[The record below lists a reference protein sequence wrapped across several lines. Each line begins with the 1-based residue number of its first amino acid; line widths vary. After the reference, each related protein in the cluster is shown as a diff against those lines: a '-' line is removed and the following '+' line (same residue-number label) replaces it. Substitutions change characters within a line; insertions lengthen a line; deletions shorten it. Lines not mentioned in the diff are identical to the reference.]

1 MGKIKDLSGQHFG
14 KLTVI
19 EDTGER
25 KNRQVVWLCQCE
37 CGNTTKVVG
46 QSLRSGHTT
55 SCGCKNFETKAE
67 NLIGQKFFN
76 LTVIERAG
84 SSEHRAALWKCKC
97 ICGNERIVTTSEL
110 KNGDAKACRECA
122 STNPN
127 FNYSET
133 IWYKKIYNHTF
144 GRLQA
149 IEPTDNK
156 DNAGHIIWK
165 CKCSCGNP
173 NDIFVAS
180 NRLITGNTQSCGCL
194 FGKSKGEEEI
204 EQLLQKNKIKYVK
217 QKTFEDLKSPKD
229 YALRY
234 DFFIPAENI
243 LIEYDGIQH
252 QQPIEYFGGADG
264 YNYLK
269 ICDEIKNNYAI
280 QHSLKLI
287 RIPLQKS
294 LKDLELMIKENKWE
308 I

>member
-37 CGNTTKVVG
+37 CGNTIKVVG
-46 QSLRSGHTT
+46 QSLRSGHIT

-84 SSEHRAALWKCKC
+84 SSERRAALWKCKC
-97 ICGNERIVTTSEL
+97 I
-110 KNGDAKACRECA
+110 
-122 STNPN
+122 
-127 FNYSET
+127 
-133 IWYKKIYNHTF
+133 
-144 GRLQA
+144 
-149 IEPTDNK
+149 
-156 DNAGHIIWK
+156 
-165 CKCSCGNP
+165 CGNP